1 MRLAGLHVARVLV
14 VVMLVVEVEVVVL
27 ERLVDMRVLVPLA
40 HQ

>member
-14 VVMLVVEVEVVVL
+14 VVMLIVDVEVVVL
-27 ERLVDMRVLVPLA
+27 ERLVDMRVPVPLA